1 MTAVSVDTADK
12 LNHIR
17 RELQDAGV
25 VGKPEAMQHIA
36 AVLEHVGDADLTV
49 AALLMTPRPGW
60 LWELVG
66 YDLALPLAPAAPPVD
81 LAAPRAIE
89 D

>member
-17 RELQDAGV
+17 RQLMVAGV
-25 VGKPEAMQHIA
+25 AGKPGKDMELLAT
-36 AVLEHVGDADLTV
+36 VLEYVGDSDLV
-49 AALLMTPRPGW
+49 VDALLMTPRPDW

-66 YDLALPLAPAAPPVD
+66 YDLSLPGAARASTAPQ
-81 LAAPRAIE
+81 IE
-89 D
+89 SD